1 MNENYLWKSTHLTVY
16 FDKNFH
22 RQTGSKRFRKRNIHC
37 FRRTWI
43 RAILNVMG
51 IILIGILILTWFL
64 LSRPLDTLTN
74 AAIVEMIVFLPF
86 LLIGYLMESQYVHYF
101 SIIKYR
107 YSILNEY
114 LEAVVC
120 ENKCDNGKYLRSDL

>member
-1 MNENYLWKSTHLTVY
+1 
-16 FDKNFH
+16 
-22 RQTGSKRFRKRNIHC
+22 
-37 FRRTWI
+37 
-43 RAILNVMG
+43 MG